1 MNSKKYENSLYKVEY
16 VETIREFIRAT
27 VNRYPDRWAYM
38 YKDVH
43 GEPWKHIT
51 YQDFYRKMNGLG
63 TSLLNMGLKGENM
76 AVVGESSYRWVLS
89 YFTIASGA
97 GVVVPIDKNLEE
109 GEMVNLLTRADV
121 KLLFASAKMADKIGS
136 FLDQL
141 PELKYLVIM
150 DSPVDDVDKYLQEKE
165 GPDGA
170 RLNAFGSKA
179 EILLQSGLIEK
190 GRERLAAGDRIYME
204 QEVDQEDLSTI
215 LFTSGTTG
223 LAKGAMLSHRNL
235 TQNVVNMSK
244 YFHIPE
250 GGRVLSVLPI
260 HHAYECT
267 CTIMTCFYQGATV
280 VICEGL
286 KHIQTNFVDAG
297 CCIMLGVPLIFEN
310 IYRKIWHQAEK
321 SGSSEQ
327 LRRAIALSKR
337 LNLQN
342 RPSVTKRMFKPVH
355 QIFGDKL
362 YCLIAG
368 GAAIDPKVVIEFQ
381 AMGLPIIQGYGMTEN
396 APIIAMNTDR
406 YSKANAAGKVMP
418 GTEVRV
424 IDQDETGIGEI
435 ICKGPSV
442 MMGYYKDPENTEK
455 TIVNGWLQTGDYGYM
470 DEDGFVYITGRKK
483 NVIVTKGGK
492 NIFPEEVEYYL
503 LLNPYINEVLVYGKP
518 EESKGDLLCT
528 AIIYPEMAALK
539 EIGATSDKEIASI
552 LSAAVEEA
560 NAKMPPY
567 KRVRRFEVRDKE
579 FVKTTTL
586 KIKRFEEANYEYKY
600 DDRTFR

>member
-27 VNRYPDRWAYM
+27 VNRYPDKWAYM

-51 YQDFYRKMNGLG
+51 YQEFYRKMNGLG

-121 KLLFASAKMADKIGS
+121 KLLFASAKMADKIGG

-165 GPDGA
+165 GPDGT
-170 RLNAFGSKA
+170 RLNAFGSGA
-179 EILLQSGLIEK
+179 EILLQSDLIEK

-321 SGSSEQ
+321 SGSAEQ

-342 RPSVTKRMFKPVH
+342 RPAVTKRLFKPVH

-368 GAAIDPKVVIEFQ
+368 GAAIDPKVIIEFQ
-381 AMGLPIIQGYGMTEN
+381 AMGMPIIQGYGMTEN

-470 DEDGFVYITGRKK
+470 DDDGFVYITGRKK

-539 EIGATSDKEIASI
+539 EIGATSDREIASI

-586 KIKRFEEANYEYKY
+586 KIKRFEDANYEYKY